1 MAAKEKKDLLEP
13 CRYLGCLHILWPV
26 IVYIVQISRPMC
38 ASLRIPQGNFICTF
52 YRNIEA
58 CNSRVDSHPN
68 PNQNPTS
75 LRLHCWQ
82 KVNRRLLK
90 VPGIEADL
98 YFEYRNVFIWN
109 DNWQESQ
116 TNGKSHFFP
125 RTNPT
130 ITILGSNWQGQTKD
144 GQY

>member
-75 LRLHCWQ
+75 PAALLAKSQPKAVESAWHRGRLILR
-82 KVNRRLLK
+82 
-90 VPGIEADL
+90 I
-98 YFEYRNVFIWN
+98 
-109 DNWQESQ
+109 S
-116 TNGKSHFFP
+116 
-125 RTNPT
+125 
-130 ITILGSNWQGQTKD
+130 
-144 GQY
+144 